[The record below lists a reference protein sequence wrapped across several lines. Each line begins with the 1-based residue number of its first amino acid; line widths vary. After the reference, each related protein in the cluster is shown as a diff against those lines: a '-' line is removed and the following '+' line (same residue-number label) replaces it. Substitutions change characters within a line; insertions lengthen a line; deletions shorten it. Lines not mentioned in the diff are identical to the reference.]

1 MYLLHILFY
10 HAKRDSKREIP
21 TSVKQDGGSG
31 VKPGEQA
38 NTEPE
43 EGGGRKQGSNQAN
56 DERKVKILHQPL
68 QLWYS
73 ESSSL
78 PMICR
83 KTNGVAD
90 ATYGGYH
97 ISYEVKKLMYEI
109 PKSCSLVCPYV
120 QINQCFT

>member
-1 MYLLHILFY
+1 MVGLIPIFILNLPLDLISLAFLFYLSMYLLHILFY

-56 DERKVKILHQPL
+56 DERKVKILHQLL
-68 QLWYS
+68 QL
-73 ESSSL
+73 
-78 PMICR
+78 
-83 KTNGVAD
+83 
-90 ATYGGYH
+90 
-97 ISYEVKKLMYEI
+97 
-109 PKSCSLVCPYV
+109 
-120 QINQCFT
+120 